1 MAKMT
6 LDDLTAQLRKAHGDQ
21 LTAVVLY
28 GSAAGSDAQASA
40 TAGSKPRAD
49 LNVLVIVRTISN
61 AALRASA
68 ATAAAWADTGNAPP
82 LLMTEDEWRSSR
94 DVFAIEHAD
103 ILERHRVLAGAL
115 PPGPA
120 GVDPSHLRHQ
130 LEFEAMGKLI
140 RFRQGIL
147 ACEGDPKREVALL
160 VATKGA
166 MLVLFRALL
175 HAHGEAAG
183 ESSGDVVRRAASL
196 AGFDPAPFLEVVA
209 HARGEATIPVARAD
223 AVLEGYHAGFQRFVA
238 HVDAMVH
245 GGASRADGGTH
256 RHGTT

>member
-28 GSAAGSDAQASA
+28 GSAARNDRPDQRS
-40 TAGSKPRAD
+40 D
-49 LNVLVIVRTISN
+49 LNVLVIVRAISN

-68 ATAAAWADTGNAPP
+68 ATAAAWAETGNAPP

-115 PPGPA
+115 PAGPA
-120 GVDPSHLRHQ
+120 SVNQAHLRHQ

-147 ACEGDPKREVALL
+147 ACEGDPKRELALL
-160 VATKGA
+160 AATKGA
-166 MLVLFRALL
+166 VLVLFRALL
-175 HAHGEAAG
+175 HVHGEAAG
-183 ESSGDVVRRAASL
+183 ESAPDVVRRAASL
-196 AGFDPAPFLEVVA
+196 AGFDATPFLEVIA
-209 HARGEATIPVARAD
+209 HARGEARIPVARAD
-223 AVLEGYHAGFQRFVA
+223 AVLEGYHAGLQRLVA
-238 HVDAMVH
+238 HVDAVVH
-245 GGASRADGGTH
+245 GGESAGGGGT
-256 RHGTT
+256 RRPSAS